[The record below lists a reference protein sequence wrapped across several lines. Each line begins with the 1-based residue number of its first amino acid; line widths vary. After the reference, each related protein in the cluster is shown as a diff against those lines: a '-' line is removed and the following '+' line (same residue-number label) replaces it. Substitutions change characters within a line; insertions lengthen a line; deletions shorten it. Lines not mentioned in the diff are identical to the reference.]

1 MAKIRSNWMLVSIM
15 AFCSA
20 TILTACTD
28 YDDNPIFQQNSQIV
42 GKWYAETN
50 TPGIYENGSVSIE
63 YEKVAQY
70 GSFSDNGTGFWAIIF
85 VNAAGHAID
94 IPGYFCGGNF
104 KYTVIGNTINV
115 KMGSAGIPLLKDMW
129 EAEYGNGQLTVK
141 GSDLLMPMSPI
152 TDEES
157 WYVQSWLQELG
168 FGATPLDYN
177 INDDEFNKSNWRN
190 VPAIYINDGSVNLT
204 SENMKDPNNYK
215 IVTLPWY
222 KGGADLS
229 TNLPA
234 DFCDNITPENG
245 WNLVINRCGSIGLA
259 NNNYFA
265 LYNKWTGTLRFFYYQ
280 PAMTFTGNDHMWQI
294 ALTDELAQ
302 RAFWGYG
309 LPSTQTIM
317 DKSKI
322 CYDMGNTM
330 STYVTPYTGSMD
342 NNGCIVPHEG
352 WWAFDVDLSLYRP
365 DAPDID
371 NNSIKVQMR
380 SWTTQHVSLWSTMTA
395 TIEGEF
401 KEKVSG
407 SKGMSAASTAQGVM
421 TSLQAAALMGSAIA
435 GFKVASNTGGMG
447 AVSALGSIAGVF
459 GCGGALAGI
468 FGKSDPKPMEATIS
482 LGMNGTIDTKGT
494 IDASAITTG
503 ITSPTLFLSSFNR
516 DKNTGFG
523 QGVWNIKNHPQVYVY
538 QDACFRMDW
547 LNPTEYECN
556 YYVFDPT
563 SVEVEL
569 NPNVFPDDEIEWL
582 QVDAHCIATS
592 KMGIF
597 GTDKYRDAFG
607 VGSRYKNSSGT
618 EEGSTTRVKHV
629 DYRYI
634 DFVKSV
640 SPKGF
645 DYMYYSPE
653 ESELDWP
660 ATIHDSGSFRIV
672 GRGKKDSFA
681 IEPILLRKNSIV
693 DFTSS
698 NAMIPGLEVNVVVQV
713 KMKDREEPFILS
725 RNYLPQMNMFS
736 YSDIENGHIF
746 DHIRTATVNPKQEGH
761 TDSFDYQ
768 RERFF
773 KSVDYVMELANEAS
787 NN

>member
-1 MAKIRSNWMLVSIM
+1 MKQLLIWMLAAIM
-15 AFCSA
+15 
-20 TILTACTD
+20 ILCGASLQTSCNE
-28 YDDNPIFQQNSQIV
+28 YDDVVPVNERIS
-42 GKWYAETN
+42 GKWYAEDN
-50 TPGIYENGSVSIE
+50 TPGTYKVGDQSIK
-63 YEKVAQY
+63 YEKIAQY
-70 GSFSDNGTGFWAIIF
+70 GYLHDGTGFWSVIF
-85 VNAAGHAID
+85 VDAAGHAID
-94 IPGYFCGGNF
+94 IPGCFYGGTF
-104 KYTVIGNTINV
+104 DYTTNRNTIDV
-115 KMGSAGIPLLKDMW
+115 KMSSSGVSSLKKSWKVDIAG
-129 EAEYGNGQLTVK
+129 NQLTVK
-141 GSDLLMPMSPI
+141 DARLMRTLSPI
-152 TDEES
+152 TDEQDY
-157 WYVQSWLQELG
+157 YVQNWLRELG
-168 FGATPLDYN
+168 MGATPVEYN
-177 INDDEFNKSNWRN
+177 INDVDFNASHWRN

-204 SENMKDPNNYK
+204 TANMKDPKNYK

-229 TNLPA
+229 TNLPEG
-234 DFCDNITPENG
+234 FCDNITPENG
-245 WNLVINRCGSIGLA
+245 WNLVINRCGSVGLA

-265 LYNKWTGTLRFFYYQ
+265 LYNKWTGILRFFYYQ
-280 PAMTFTGNDHMWQI
+280 PAMTFTGNDHMWQV

-365 DAPDID
+365 DFPDIN

-421 TSLQAAALMGSAIA
+421 TSLQAAALLGSAIT
-435 GFKVASNTGGMG
+435 GFRVASQSGGMG
-447 AVSALGSIAGVF
+447 AVSALGSIAGIF
-459 GCGGALAGI
+459 GCAGS
-468 FGKSDPKPMEATIS
+468 FAGLFEKGPKPMEATIS
-482 LGMNGTIDTKGT
+482 LGMNGTIDTQGT
-494 IDASAITTG
+494 INASAITTG

-516 DKNTGFG
+516 DKNMGFG

-547 LNPTEYECN
+547 LNPVEYKCN
-556 YYVFDPT
+556 YYIFDPT

-569 NPNVFPDDEIEWL
+569 NPNVFPDDEVEWI
-582 QVDAHCIATS
+582 QVDAHCIANSRT
-592 KMGIF
+592 GVF
-597 GTDKYRDAFG
+597 GTDKHRAAFG
-607 VGSRYKNSSGT
+607 VGSRSKNSSGT
-618 EEGSTTRVKHV
+618 EEGSTTQVKYI
-629 DYRYI
+629 DYRYN

-660 ATIHDSGSFRIV
+660 VTIYDSGSFRIV
-672 GRGKKDSFA
+672 GRGQKDVFA
-681 IEPILLRKNSIV
+681 IEPMLLRKNSIGG
-693 DFTSS
+693 FTSS
-698 NAMIPGLEVNVVVQV
+698 NAMIPGLEVNVMVQV
-713 KMKDREEPFILS
+713 KMKDREQPIILS

-736 YSDIENGHIF
+736 SSDIENGHIF

-761 TDSFDYQ
+761 TVSFDYQ
-768 RERFF
+768 RERFL
-773 KSVDYVMELANEAS
+773 KAVDYIVKLPTYEQ
-787 NN
+787 